1 MLFRLLF
8 DVVPEARLLVE
19 EVVPPV
25 VFFVVAIYGLW
36 GAISVAL
43 GLPALVYL
51 LLPPKAKK
59 GDEWIEVADLARIA
73 PNSPVELTFRRTR
86 IDGWKVISEKSTA
99 WVVKTADNHVTAFG
113 PQCTH
118 LGCAYHFD
126 EAKKQFLCPC
136 HNSVFAIDGN
146 VVAGPAPRPLD
157 RFEAKVQNNKLL
169 LGEIRESKETT
180 G

>member
-1 MLFRLLF
+1 MKDGNAIQRITI
-8 DVVPEARLLVE
+8 LVTFGVLSLTAAMAIGQE
-19 EVVPPV
+19 LPYTEGSVWSISMIRVKPGMFEVYMREV
-25 VFFVVAIYGLW
+25 
-36 GAISVAL
+36 
-43 GLPALVYL
+43 LPAR
-51 LLPPKAKK
+51 KK
-59 GDEWIEVADLARIA
+59 
-73 PNSPVELTFRRTR
+73 T
-86 IDGWKVISEKSTA
+86 
-99 WVVKTADNHVTAFG
+99 
-113 PQCTH
+113 
-118 LGCAYHFD
+118 FD